1 MRFETESED
10 PAVTRIVVSYETG
23 AKAHKIEVR
32 IILEG
37 RDTGRRLRKEIL
49 FDGRKTTAQSAIGE
63 FPAVLFLPHMTEMI
77 TGAPSERRRYLN
89 ILLSQAIR
97 GYARV
102 LSQYS
107 RGVLQRNAL
116 LRTLA
121 ERGGDPNQL
130 AYWDELLAA
139 QGAYLTLHRAQA
151 ITFLERTAS
160 AASDRLTERG
170 EVLTLK
176 YQPALRNADF
186 RDILSLDSESEQ
198 LKELTERI
206 QSDLATE
213 RRLDIRRGTTSIGP
227 HRDDLRIDANEIDV
241 GVYGSRGQVR
251 TALLAL
257 KFAEVEW
264 LREKTGMAPLLLLDE
279 TFAELDQTRRKE
291 LMRYLQD
298 AGQGIIT
305 TTDLPEFDTDFALR
319 RTIWE
324 VTPGG
329 LRKEPA
335 SGSEETIGA

>member
-1 MRFETESED
+1 MRFEAETED
-10 PAVTRIVVSYETG
+10 PAVTRIVVSYEAGGKT
-23 AKAHKIEVR
+23 HKIEVR
-32 IILEG
+32 MILEG
-37 RDTGRRLRKEIL
+37 KDAARRFRKEIL

-89 ILLSQAIR
+89 ILLSQSIR

-121 ERGGDPNQL
+121 ERGGDPSQL
-130 AYWDELLAA
+130 TYWDELLAT

-151 ITFLERTAS
+151 IAFLERTAS
-160 AASDRLTERG
+160 AASERLTEQG
-170 EVLTLK
+170 EILTLK
-176 YQPALRNADF
+176 YQPALKDADLTE
-186 RDILSLDSESEQ
+186 ILLLGSESERITA
-198 LKELTERI
+198 LTERI
-206 QSDLATE
+206 QSDLSAE

-227 HRDDLRIDANEIDV
+227 HRDELRIFANEIDV

-264 LREKTGMAPLLLLDE
+264 LRDKTGMTPLLLLDE
-279 TFAELDQTRRKE
+279 TFAELDQARRRE

-305 TTDLPEFDTDFALR
+305 TTDPPEFEPDFTLQ
-319 RTIWE
+319 RTVWE
-324 VTPGG
+324 VTSVG

-335 SGSEETIGA
+335 AELDDVLE